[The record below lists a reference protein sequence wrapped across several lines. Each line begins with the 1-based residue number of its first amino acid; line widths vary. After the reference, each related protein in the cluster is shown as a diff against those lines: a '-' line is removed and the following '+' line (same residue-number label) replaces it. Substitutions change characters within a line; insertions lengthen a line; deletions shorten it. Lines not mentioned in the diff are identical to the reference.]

1 MASFKFSLCLVCL
14 ISIIITLLSLT
25 IEAAPTYASH
35 YCPNATLFIPNST
48 YQDNLDFLLSA
59 LSSNS
64 TLPEGF
70 YRVNT
75 GKNPPDVII
84 GRFLCRGDLTPD
96 LCQKCISTAMEDV
109 RKRCPFDKVALI
121 WYDECTLQYSNESFL
136 NDMVPFV
143 NIASSNKSVV
153 EQDRFNSL
161 LSSTMKSLAAR
172 AANSQSDKK
181 FATEEVKFTSS
192 QTLYALAQ
200 CAPEL
205 SVESCTTCLESA
217 IGSIPQC
224 CAGVQGG
231 KVLLPS
237 SNIRYELYP
246 FYNHTAGLPVPGK
259 RKSTSSSTIIAI
271 TVPLAGSMI
280 LFLVGLY
287 FLRRRTREKYNNLPG
302 EKVAMEI
309 ISAESLQFDLAT
321 IEAAT
326 NNFSDDNKIGKGG
339 FGSVYK
345 GILYNGQEIAVK
357 RLSRSSGQGAIE
369 FKNEVVIVAKL
380 QHRNL
385 VRLLGFCLE
394 GEEKILIYEYVP
406 NRSLDYFLFDS
417 ERQRQLDWSSRYKII
432 GGIAR
437 GLLYLH
443 EDSRLRIIHRDLKAS
458 NVLLDADMNAK
469 ISDFGMARIF
479 VVDQTQANTNRIV
492 GTYGY
497 MSPEYAM
504 HGRFSVKSDVFSFGV
519 LLLEI
524 ISGKMNNCFFQSE
537 HNENLLGYV
546 WKQWKDGRPLELLDP
561 TIRGSFAKNE
571 VIRCIHIGLLCVQE
585 DPANRPTMAAIVLML
600 DSHSVSL
607 QLPQQPAFLL
617 RSRARKNMPSDVV
630 ELDSFTKQSVPW
642 SVDEASITQLNPR

>member
-14 ISIIITLLSLT
+14 ISIIVTLFSLT
-25 IEAAPTYASH
+25 IEAAPTFASH
-35 YCPNATLFIPNST
+35 YCPNETLFTPNSA

-121 WYDECTLQYSNESFL
+121 WYDECTLQYSNESVL

-143 NIASSNKSVV
+143 NMASSNQSVV

-259 RKSTSSSTIIAI
+259 AYKFYLKKKLISPTNLSLGVYLISNRI
-271 TVPLAGSMI
+271 
-280 LFLVGLY
+280 FL
-287 FLRRRTREKYNNLPG
+287 
-302 EKVAMEI
+302 
-309 ISAESLQFDLAT
+309 
-321 IEAAT
+321 
-326 NNFSDDNKIGKGG
+326 
-339 FGSVYK
+339 
-345 GILYNGQEIAVK
+345 
-357 RLSRSSGQGAIE
+357 
-369 FKNEVVIVAKL
+369 
-380 QHRNL
+380 
-385 VRLLGFCLE
+385 
-394 GEEKILIYEYVP
+394 EKI
-406 NRSLDYFLFDS
+406 
-417 ERQRQLDWSSRYKII
+417 
-432 GGIAR
+432 
-437 GLLYLH
+437 H
-443 EDSRLRIIHRDLKAS
+443 
-458 NVLLDADMNAK
+458 
-469 ISDFGMARIF
+469 
-479 VVDQTQANTNRIV
+479 
-492 GTYGY
+492 
-497 MSPEYAM
+497 
-504 HGRFSVKSDVFSFGV
+504 
-519 LLLEI
+519 
-524 ISGKMNNCFFQSE
+524 
-537 HNENLLGYV
+537 
-546 WKQWKDGRPLELLDP
+546 
-561 TIRGSFAKNE
+561 
-571 VIRCIHIGLLCVQE
+571 
-585 DPANRPTMAAIVLML
+585 
-600 DSHSVSL
+600 
-607 QLPQQPAFLL
+607 QPHW
-617 RSRARKNMPSDVV
+617 
-630 ELDSFTKQSVPW
+630 QH
-642 SVDEASITQLNPR
+642 